1 MLTKMLVQSCPA
13 PPTGG
18 LGLQPGGLNLQ
29 SGGLPNLPNGLAAFQ
44 SSAYCGLAP
53 SDSSDYS
60 SSSMQDISLPIAHQ
74 DLVNGNREEEEE
86 EDFNEELER
95 RSRAVLNGRNSP
107 GFLQVESDI
116 LVTESQVL
124 NIETTITET
133 FTVNSN
139 EMQDDFDL
147 RSKMGENSEGLFVNK
162 EVERSEGNM
171 GSTALDSLD
180 IYSDRFERAF
190 EFEGNEEESF
200 EGMAMSPGSPT
211 SSLSSVRSRRHEEE
225 LEEEEVSVRRRDEEG
240 GAALLGEVQKKSW

>member
-1 MLTKMLVQSCPA
+1 MLVQSCPA

-18 LGLQPGGLNLQ
+18 LGLQSGGLNLQ
-29 SGGLPNLPNGLAAFQ
+29 SGGLPNGLAAFQ

-60 SSSMQDISLPIAHQ
+60 SSSMQDISLPIAQQ
-74 DLVNGNREEEEE
+74 DLVNGNREEEEEE

-95 RSRAVLNGRNSP
+95 RRRADVNGENGPP

-139 EMQDDFDL
+139 EMSNDFDP
-147 RSKMGENSEGLFVNK
+147 RSRMGENSALTTEALFVNK
-162 EVERSEGNM
+162 NSESNV

-225 LEEEEVSVRRRDEEG
+225 EEEEVSVRRRDEEG

>member
-1 MLTKMLVQSCPA
+1 MRKMLVQSCPA

-18 LGLQPGGLNLQ
+18 LGLQSGGLNLQ
-29 SGGLPNLPNGLAAFQ
+29 SGGLPNGLAAFQ

-95 RSRAVLNGRNSP
+95 RSRVVVNGRNSP

-147 RSKMGENSEGLFVNK
+147 HSKMGENSEGLFVSAQV
-162 EVERSEGNM
+162 EVGNSEGKK
-171 GSTALDSLD
+171 GSTGLDSLD

-190 EFEGNEEESF
+190 EFGGAEEEESF
-200 EGMAMSPGSPT
+200 EGMPMSPSSPT

-225 LEEEEVSVRRRDEEG
+225 EEEEVLVRRRDEEG

>member
-1 MLTKMLVQSCPA
+1 MLVQSCPA

-18 LGLQPGGLNLQ
+18 LGQLQSGSLNLQ
-29 SGGLPNLPNGLAAFQ
+29 SGGLAAFQ
-44 SSAYCGLAP
+44 SSSYCGLAP
-53 SDSSDYS
+53 SSDSSDYS
-60 SSSMQDISLPIAHQ
+60 SSSMQDISLPITHQ
-74 DLVNGNREEEEE
+74 DLVNGNREEEE

-107 GFLQVESDI
+107 GFLHVESDI

-147 RSKMGENSEGLFVNK
+147 RSKKSGDLYVRKQG
-162 EVERSEGNM
+162 ERSEEGSR

-200 EGMAMSPGSPT
+200 EGLPMSPGSPT
-211 SSLSSVRSRRHEEE
+211 SSLSSVRSRRQ
-225 LEEEEVSVRRRDEEG
+225 EEEEEKEEEVRGREGEG
-240 GAALLGEVQKKSW
+240 GAALMGEVQKKSW

>member
-1 MLTKMLVQSCPA
+1 MLVQSCPA
-13 PPTGG
+13 PSTGG
-18 LGLQPGGLNLQ
+18 LGLQSGGLNLQ
-29 SGGLPNLPNGLAAFQ
+29 SGGLPNGLAAFQ

-60 SSSMQDISLPIAHQ
+60 SSSMQDISLPIAQQ

-86 EDFNEELER
+86 EEDFNEEQER
-95 RSRAVLNGRNSP
+95 RRRADVNGENGPP

-139 EMQDDFDL
+139 EMSDDFDP
-147 RSKMGENSEGLFVNK
+147 RSRMGENSALTTEALFVNK
-162 EVERSEGNM
+162 NSESNV

-190 EFEGNEEESF
+190 EFGGNESF
-200 EGMAMSPGSPT
+200 EGMAMSPGSPA
-211 SSLSSVRSRRHEEE
+211 SSLSSVRSRRNEEDEEE
-225 LEEEEVSVRRRDEEG
+225 IFVGRRGDE
-240 GAALLGEVQKKSW
+240 GAALLREVQKKSW

>member
-1 MLTKMLVQSCPA
+1 MLVQSCPA

-18 LGLQPGGLNLQ
+18 LGLQSGGLNLQ
-29 SGGLPNLPNGLAAFQ
+29 SGGLPNGLAAFQ
-44 SSAYCGLAP
+44 SSAYCLAP

-60 SSSMQDISLPIAHQ
+60 SSSMQDISLPIANQ
-74 DLVNGNREEEEE
+74 DLVNGNREEEEDE
-86 EDFNEELER
+86 EDFNEELKR
-95 RSRAVLNGRNSP
+95 RNSAVLNGRNSP

-147 RSKMGENSEGLFVNK
+147 HSKIGENSECLFVNK
-162 EVERSEGNM
+162 QEERSEGNK

-190 EFEGNEEESF
+190 EFGGNEEESF
-200 EGMAMSPGSPT
+200 EGMAMSPGSPA

-225 LEEEEVSVRRRDEEG
+225 EEVSVRRRDEE
-240 GAALLGEVQKKSW
+240 AALRGEVQKKSW